1 MRTSSQP
8 NYDKMS
14 RALPALEFK
23 GPQVL
28 ALIVV
33 HDCISTQIIGLQS
46 ANPCPIK
53 VNRKPNP
60 QQGAIEAS

>member
-1 MRTSSQP
+1 MRTLSQP

-14 RALPALEFK
+14 RALPALVK

-28 ALIVV
+28 ALIIV
-33 HDCISTQIIGLQS
+33 HDFISTQIIGLQS